1 MIKKTLRLLR
11 IKAGMSQKEL
21 ADALN
26 ISQAAV
32 TNWERGKSFPT
43 SDKLPEIAEVLNCT
57 LADLYGKED

>member
-32 TNWERGKSFPT
+32 TNWERGESLPS
-43 SDKLPEIAEVLNCT
+43 SDKLPKIAEVLNCT